1 MPLASL
7 RILAFINGIF
17 LVTLAVAMLV
27 PVITLLIFEQ
37 PQGINAFLWSSMI
50 AALAGIA
57 MMLMAPTEQELAAL
71 LRPVLELIPIPG
83 WCSVLRR
90 ISADNAIMTQPA
102 APALPG

>member
-1 MPLASL
+1 MHLASL

-50 AALAGIA
+50 TALAGIA
-57 MMLMAPTEQELAAL
+57 MIAQGRPQQTQLRPRDMYMLTVSSWVMVSIFAAL
-71 LRPVLELIPIPG
+71 PFIFAERASITD
-83 WCSVLRR
+83 
-90 ISADNAIMTQPA
+90 A
-102 APALPG
+102 